1 MAAPSD
7 RKAARDIRV
16 SKPIPC
22 ELVTWS
28 RFHALARRL
37 ARQVRDSGYR
47 PDIIVAIGR
56 GGYMPARILSDLLGL
71 MDLATFKIE
80 HYTGPRISKAP
91 VIRYPL
97 TADVSGKRVLLVD
110 DVSDSGDTFN
120 VAIDHVRSRGEPV
133 ELRTAVLHHKTVSRY
148 RPDYFAT
155 RVAKWR
161 WIIYPWAVA
170 EDISSIIRA
179 MRPRPTDIADI
190 AQRLKSD
197 HGIRPSPAILADVT
211 ALLSS
216 G

>member
-1 MAAPSD
+1 MAAPSG

-22 ELVTWS
+22 ELVTWN

-56 GGYMPARILSDLLGL
+56 GGYMPARILSDFLGL

-80 HYTGPRISKAP
+80 HYAGPRISKTP

-155 RVAKWR
+155 RVVKWR

-170 EDISSIIRA
+170 EDVSSFIQA
-179 MRPRPTDIADI
+179 MQPKPTDIADI
-190 AQRLKSD
+190 GQRLKSD
-197 HGIRPSPAILADVT
+197 HGIRLSPAILADVA
-211 ALLSS
+211 ALLS